1 MLILRLLQIEWSV
14 ANAKFPA
21 STFTAH
27 TGMGTHELAH
37 MLDSLVRVSRRG
49 ERSHVVNEQSMCKS
63 SRHIHPPMGQA
74 TISLLL
80 SLLCEPALIDR
91 ARSTA
96 HDLLKACDSIARRS
110 RQTH

>member
-14 ANAKFPA
+14 ADAKFPA

-49 ERSHVVNEQSMCKS
+49 EWNRVAITQRMRECGED
-63 SRHIHPPMGQA
+63 IHQP
-74 TISLLL
+74 
-80 SLLCEPALIDR
+80 
-91 ARSTA
+91 
-96 HDLLKACDSIARRS
+96 
-110 RQTH
+110 